1 MNQRRRR
8 RLTIGRD
15 GVLFVAGLL
24 LTINEGVFKKA
35 ERPSLLIL
43 YAAMMGLPA
52 FIQADVKRRAA
63 KRDDTG
69 EIPKITKEG

>member
-1 MNQRRRR
+1 MNQRRKRH
-8 RLTIGRD
+8 LTVGRD

-24 LTINEGVFKKA
+24 LTVNEGVFKKA

-52 FIQADVKRRAA
+52 FLQADTKRRIR
-63 KRDDTG
+63 KSNDDTG
-69 EIPKITKEG
+69 EIPKIER